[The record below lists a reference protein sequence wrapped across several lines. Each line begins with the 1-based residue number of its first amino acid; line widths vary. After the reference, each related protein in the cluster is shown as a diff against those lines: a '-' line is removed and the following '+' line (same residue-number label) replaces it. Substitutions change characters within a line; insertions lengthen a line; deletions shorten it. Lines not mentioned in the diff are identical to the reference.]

1 MDDLIGEIG
10 KGFIRGIGY
19 ILAELF
25 FGTVC
30 YWVGWPVC
38 RLATLGKYPASNQ
51 AVYLEGYGQRDSG
64 FWCSAVGFLVIVII
78 GACWL
83 AGF

>member
-1 MDDLIGEIG
+1 MDDLVGEIG

-38 RLATLGKYPASNQ
+38 RLATLGRYPASNQ
-51 AVYLEGYGQRDSG
+51 VVYLEEYGQRNSG
-64 FWCSAVGFLVIVII
+64 FWCSAVGLLVIILF
-78 GACWL
+78 GAYWF